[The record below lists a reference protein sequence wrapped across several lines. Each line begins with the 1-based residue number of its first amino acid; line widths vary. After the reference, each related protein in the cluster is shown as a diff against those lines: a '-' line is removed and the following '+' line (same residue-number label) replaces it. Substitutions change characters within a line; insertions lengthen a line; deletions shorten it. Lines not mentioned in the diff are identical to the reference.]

1 MKLVLTLPLAVVTL
15 LAALL
20 LANLG
25 LHLLLFGVETG
36 PERLERE
43 LRAVF
48 AARAVETGET
58 TALAAF
64 RSLYPARCEAD
75 LSDCVQSEN
84 VQPAMFDATL
94 AAVGLERYGAIDAR
108 TLPPG
113 AYLAA
118 GPIGPDGWPYRLLGA
133 LFFPRHG
140 YLLIVPE
147 PEGGA
152 YPQAEA
158 ATASYRGDF
167 RDSGNKNELYAR
179 VEDYRPSSF
188 DFPRAGEPVHELYR
202 LEVPLAR
209 LKAVRNAIGAM
220 TDDIQEEG
228 RDYRLLRRNSNSAM
242 GCFLQAAGLTEQ
254 ELRPLQ
260 RPLVRLRLPGVA
272 SARACPE
279 GLKVHG

>member
-1 MKLVLTLPLAVVTL
+1 MKLLLKLPVAGVALVAV
-15 LAALL
+15 LL
-20 LANLG
+20 LVNLG
-25 LHLLLFGVETG
+25 LHLLLFGIETG
-36 PERLERE
+36 PERLQRE

-48 AARAVETGET
+48 AARAVETGDT
-58 TALAAF
+58 TQLAAF
-64 RSLYPARCEAD
+64 RSLYPAGCETE
-75 LSDCVQSEN
+75 LSQCLGSLN

-94 AAVGLERYGAIDAR
+94 AAVGLDRYGAIDAR

-118 GPIGPDGWPYRLLGA
+118 GPIGPDRWPHRLLGA

-147 PEGGA
+147 PEGDA

-179 VEDYRPSSF
+179 VENYRPSAF

-202 LEVPLAR
+202 LEVPLTR
-209 LKAVRNAIGAM
+209 LEAVRNAIGVM
-220 TDDIQEEG
+220 KDGIQEEG
-228 RDYRLLRRNSNSAM
+228 RDYRLFRRNSNSAL
-242 GCFLQAAGLTEQ
+242 GCFLQAAGLTKQ

-272 SARACPE
+272 STRACPE
-279 GLKVHG
+279 GLKVEG